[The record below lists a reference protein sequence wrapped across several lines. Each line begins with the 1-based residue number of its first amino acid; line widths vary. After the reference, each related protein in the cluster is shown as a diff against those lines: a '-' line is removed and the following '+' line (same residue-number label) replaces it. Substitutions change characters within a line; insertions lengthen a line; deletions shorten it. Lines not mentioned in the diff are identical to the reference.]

1 MRKKKNENKKNFLQK
16 LVFFNQEL
24 FKNKII
30 SKDMKILTSKKRSL
44 SRIRAQKKALL
55 LEEKVKNNSTHLI
68 WVLSFLQ
75 FLRKKTRIHTVAAE
89 ADAIIVAVEAAE
101 GAVAEAVAEKDA
113 ERVVEKDAENGA
125 MKDVENGAM
134 KDVENGA
141 AKDAENGA
149 AKDAE
154 NGAAKDAEIGAA
166 KDAEIGAENHAE
178 KGAGSVVAGAA
189 DVDVVAP
196 SKTLAVVKK
205 IIKRKEE
212 IGSRSSP

>member
-101 GAVAEAVAEKDA
+101 GAVEEAVAEKDVEKDA
-113 ERVVEKDAENGA
+113 ENGAMKDAENGA

-141 AKDAENGA
+141 AKDAAKDAENGAENGA

-154 NGAAKDAEIGAA
+154 N
-166 KDAEIGAENHAE
+166 GAENHAE